1 MTPRLISNLAAAL
14 IGLAPVEAVAQP
26 ITDAAVRAFVAGQ
39 EAAWNRRDLTAYFGG
54 FSKDAVFV
62 EQARTPAG
70 GTIRYGSSD
79 LAQARKQSMTFLA
92 RTRSVERSSVTRVA
106 IAADGRGASVA
117 TRKSTTLSREGRTRT
132 ACAET
137 LQILRLDGP
146 RLRSL
151 GQTETA
157 VRCPPRR

>member
-1 MTPRLISNLAAAL
+1 MAAAL
-14 IGLAPVEAVAQP
+14 IGLAPVEAAAQP
-26 ITDAAVRAFVAGQ
+26 ITEAAVRAFVAGQ
-39 EAAWNRRDLTAYFGG
+39 EAAWNRRDLTGYFAG

-70 GTIRYGSSD
+70 GIIRYGSSD
-79 LAQARKQSMTFLA
+79 LAQARKQSTAFLA
-92 RTRSVERSSVTRVA
+92 RTQSLERSSITRVS
-106 IAADGRGASVA
+106 IGPDGRGASVS
-117 TRKSTTLSREGRTRT
+117 TRKSTTLSRAGRTRI

-137 LQILRLDGP
+137 LQTLRLDGA